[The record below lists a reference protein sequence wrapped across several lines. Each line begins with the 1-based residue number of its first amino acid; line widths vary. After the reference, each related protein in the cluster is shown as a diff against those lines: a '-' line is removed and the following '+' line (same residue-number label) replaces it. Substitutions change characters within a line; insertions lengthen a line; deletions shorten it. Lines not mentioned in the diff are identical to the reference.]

1 MFCFVCSC
9 RNAPAELTSK
19 IVSSCFAEISCLVTD
34 RHTIISKLGKYSK
47 VSKHIQKCLSAILKG
62 SHSLQV
68 VFLLGYVNGITP

>member
-9 RNAPAELTSK
+9 RNAPAELTFK
-19 IVSSCFAEISCLVTD
+19 IISSPFAEISCLVTD
-34 RHTIISKLGKYSK
+34 MHTVVSKLGKYSE

-68 VFLLGYVNGITP
+68 VFLLRYINGLTP